1 MERTLVMLKPDSVE
15 RRLLGQIL
23 ARFED
28 KGLRVVGLKM
38 IQMDRALA
46 ERFYAEHQGRDFYEP
61 LLAFMTSAPCV
72 PMVLEGAA
80 AVRVV
85 RAMLGP
91 TAGTEAPPGTIRGDF
106 GLSSR
111 LNLVHASDRPESAV
125 REIDLIFRAAELFD
139 YEMADGRWIVP
150 PT

>member
-46 ERFYAEHQGRDFYEP
+46 ERFYAEHQGRDFRGRRRSASCAP
-61 LLAFMTSAPCV
+61 CWARPRVRRRRRGRSAATSAS
-72 PMVLEGAA
+72 
-80 AVRVV
+80 
-85 RAMLGP
+85 
-91 TAGTEAPPGTIRGDF
+91 APG
-106 GLSSR
+106 
-111 LNLVHASDRPESAV
+111 
-125 REIDLIFRAAELFD
+125 
-139 YEMADGRWIVP
+139 
-150 PT
+150 